1 MLSESN
7 DMQDKRNILQHNS
20 SSAIYCRTS
29 RDKTGLNAGVKHQEV
44 DCRPLA
50 ERPRLTVDRVLVNN
64 DISAYSGNV
73 NNDISAYS
81 GKPRPTY
88 NRLLELMQSSQIGM
102 VLAFHQDRLQ
112 HRR

>member
-1 MLSESN
+1 
-7 DMQDKRNILQHNS
+7 MQDKRNILQHNS

-64 DISAYSGNV
+64 DISAYSG
-73 NNDISAYS
+73 
-81 GKPRPTY
+81 KPRPTY